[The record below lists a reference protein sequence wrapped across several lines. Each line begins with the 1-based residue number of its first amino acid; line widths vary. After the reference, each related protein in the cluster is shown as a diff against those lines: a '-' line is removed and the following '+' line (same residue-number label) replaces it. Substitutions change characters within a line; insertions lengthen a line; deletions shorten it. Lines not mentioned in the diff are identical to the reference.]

1 IFTSFAV
8 PPDDL
13 DIPFSYLP
21 VPSMEILKQDLQ
33 ERIKEYNE
41 THAMINLV
49 LFDQAM
55 HHVTRIT
62 RILQFP
68 RGNALLLGVGGS
80 GKQTLCKLAAFISG
94 CEVSEIAVTSNYG
107 IADLRAELKDL
118 YRKAGVKPALPLV
131 FMLTD
136 SQV

>member
-1 IFTSFAV
+1 M
-8 PPDDL
+8 D
-13 DIPFSYLP
+13 Y
-21 VPSMEILKQDLQ
+21 LKQDLQ
-33 ERIKEYNE
+33 DRIKEYNE
-41 THAMINLV
+41 THAMMNLV

-55 HHVTRIT
+55 HHVTRIS

-107 IADLRAELKDL
+107 VADLRTELKDL

-136 SQV
+136 